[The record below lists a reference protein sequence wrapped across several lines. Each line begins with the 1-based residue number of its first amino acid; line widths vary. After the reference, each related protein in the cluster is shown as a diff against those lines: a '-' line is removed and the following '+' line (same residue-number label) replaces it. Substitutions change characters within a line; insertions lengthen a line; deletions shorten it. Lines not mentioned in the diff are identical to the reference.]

1 MSDTLGRPTSSRMV
15 SERLPAPRPIPIDAP
30 WSWLAAGWRDLRAA
44 PQISLAYGAVFAIV
58 AAILGLG
65 LWGLGAQSLFPALA
79 GGFLLIGPLAAVGLY
94 EASRR
99 LAPGEAPSLRD
110 VVSAGFVARGQL
122 AFFGA
127 ILLFVFLAWLQFA
140 FLLLMLFLG
149 GSGLPPASA
158 AMETLLQTT
167 PGLGLLIVGSLV
179 GGALAAFVFAMSVV
193 AVPLLLVRQTD
204 AVSAARASIACVLA
218 NPKPMALW
226 AGLIAAIMATGFAT
240 MLVGLVIAFPWIGH
254 ATWHA
259 YADIYDDGSDRGRQD
274 T

>member
-1 MSDTLGRPTSSRMV
+1 MPKRVSVMSDTLSHSTSSRMV
-15 SERLPAPRPIPIDAP
+15 AERLPAPRPIPIDAP
-30 WSWLAAGWRDLRAA
+30 WGWLAAGWRDMWAA
-44 PQISLAYGAVFAIV
+44 PQISLAYGAVFAVV
-58 AAILGLG
+58 AAMLGLG
-65 LWGLGAQSLFPALA
+65 LWSVGAHSLFPALA

-99 LAPGEAPSLRD
+99 LARGQAPRLRD
-110 VVSAGFVARGQL
+110 VAWAGFVARGQL

-127 ILLFVFLAWLQFA
+127 ILLFVFLAWLQIA

-158 AMETLLQTT
+158 TLETLLHTT
-167 PGLGLLIVGSLV
+167 RGLGLLVVGSLV
-179 GGALAAFVFAMSVV
+179 GGALAALVFAMSVV
-193 AVPLLLVRQTD
+193 AVPLLVVRQTD
-204 AVSAARASIACVLA
+204 AVSAARASIACVVA

-240 MLVGLVIAFPWIGH
+240 LLVGLVIAFPWIGH

-259 YADIYDDGSDRGRQD
+259 YASIYGERE
-274 T
+274 